1 MIDRSFGKLIILVEK
16 IDLLI
21 EKNDRLLNKATL
33 KIKSE
38 LLIKLCDHL
47 LDDLATQNKQSL
59 RIEDKIKVYYTQ
71 LQKKVQAAP
80 EGGSTEVVT
89 IASELED

>member
-1 MIDRSFGKLIILVEK
+1 MIDRSLGKLVLLHEK

-38 LLIKLCDHL
+38 SLMQQCDSLLKDLGDQRKHSIKLEE
-47 LDDLATQNKQSL
+47 
-59 RIEDKIKVYYTQ
+59 RIKAHHIN
-71 LQKKVQAAP
+71 LQRK
-80 EGGSTEVVT
+80 
-89 IASELED
+89 